1 MTVGAL
7 QTCEGTCSCNCPSVV
22 SPTPAPRR
30 PLIPE
35 PDTLLRHYKVRVI
48 KPLDLPSDAMT
59 QPDDRTS
66 AIAMGTA
73 AIIVMVICAVGIVVV
88 DASSLLRDVKVLK
101 RNLAS
106 GFKYMKELCDDTA
119 LKLRAMY
126 H

>member
-1 MTVGAL
+1 
-7 QTCEGTCSCNCPSVV
+7 
-22 SPTPAPRR
+22 
-30 PLIPE
+30 
-35 PDTLLRHYKVRVI
+35 
-48 KPLDLPSDAMT
+48 MT